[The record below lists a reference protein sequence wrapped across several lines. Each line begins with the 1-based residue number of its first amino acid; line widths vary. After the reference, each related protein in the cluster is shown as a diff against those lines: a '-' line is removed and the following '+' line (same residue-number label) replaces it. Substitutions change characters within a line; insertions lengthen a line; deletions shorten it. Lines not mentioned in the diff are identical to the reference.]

1 MRITKVSVKKL
12 FGMFDHDI
20 PLNQDSRITIIHGPN
35 GIGKTVLLNMIH
47 GLFHYDYELIRRTPF
62 EQFCVEFENGES
74 ITIEKSEDDNNLL
87 IQFCDDTDSIHPPF
101 QPEVIQPDDLNEAVE
116 NLLPDLRRIE
126 REGKSY
132 WADEETVDSY
142 VSVGLVPLEG
152 YYSAENIFSDYPQ
165 LHTYLYGETPEWFM
179 HTLKETRTKS
189 IHTER
194 LRTEFF
200 YNSPLHT
207 LIDRYETDDIYMS
220 NPPAVRLLSHIFGV
234 TVEESF
240 LLVEFEKLEKLNELA
255 EAEAEIEIDGIL
267 DASMANTRLS
277 ERRKE
282 LEAMRQEFENK
293 YQDDDG
299 YLRFQGVL
307 LFQDIINERFL
318 FKSLE
323 LSDEFKF
330 TADDGSDVPLSAL
343 SSGEQHLLVLYC
355 ELFDFWEIEPATL
368 VMIDEPEL
376 SMNIVWQRRF
386 LNDLQRII
394 KLRKFDVLIATHSPQ
409 IIHDKWDWMVA
420 LSEPEGD

>member
-62 EQFCVEFENGES
+62 EQFCVEFENSEL
-74 ITIEKSEDDNNLL
+74 ITVEKSEDDNNLL
-87 IQFCDDTDSIHPPF
+87 IQFCDDTDSVHPSF
-101 QPEVIQPDDLNEAVE
+101 QPQVIQPDDLNEAVE
-116 NLLPDLRRIE
+116 EVLPHLRRIE

-132 WADEETVDSY
+132 WAAEIVDDY
-142 VSVGLVPLEG
+142 VSGGMVPLEG
-152 YYSAENIFSDYPQ
+152 YYSIENIFSHYPQ

-179 HTLKETRTKS
+179 RVFEETRTKS

-200 YNSPLHT
+200 YDSPLHT
-207 LIDRYETDDIYMS
+207 LIDRYETNDIYMS
-220 NPPAVRLLSHIFGV
+220 NPPAMELLSHIFGL
-234 TVEESF
+234 TVQDFFPIEEF
-240 LLVEFEKLEKLNELA
+240 RKLEKLNELA
-255 EAEAEIEIDGIL
+255 KAEAEIEIDGIL

-277 ERRKE
+277 ERREE
-282 LEAMRQEFENK
+282 LESMRQEIESK
-293 YQDDDG
+293 YQDDD
-299 YLRFQGVL
+299 YFQEVL
-307 LFQDIINERFL
+307 LFQDIINEHFL
-318 FKSLE
+318 FKSLDL
-323 LSDEFKF
+323 LSAYSPEGFKF
-330 TADDGSDVPLSAL
+330 IADDGSDVPLSAL

-355 ELFDFWEIEPATL
+355 ELFFDLFKIEVDNTL

-376 SMNIVWQRRF
+376 SMNVVWQRCF
-386 LNDLQRII
+386 LKDLQRII

-409 IIHDKWDWMVA
+409 IIHDK
-420 LSEPEGD
+420 

>member
-74 ITIEKSEDDNNLL
+74 ITVEKSEDDNNLL

-101 QPEVIQPDDLNEAVE
+101 QPEALQPDDLNEFVE
-116 NLLPDLRRIE
+116 SVLPHLRRIE

-132 WADEETVDSY
+132 WADKIVDEY
-142 VSVGLVPLEG
+142 VSGGLVPLEG
-152 YYSAENIFSDYPQ
+152 YYSTENIFSHYPQ

-194 LRTEFF
+194 LRSEFF
-200 YNSPLHT
+200 YDSPLHT

-220 NPPAVRLLSHIFGV
+220 NPPAVRLLSHIFELAV
-234 TVEESF
+234 QDYFPLE
-240 LLVEFEKLEKLNELA
+240 EFEKLEKLNELA
-255 EAEAEIEIDGIL
+255 EAEAEIEIDSIL

-277 ERRKE
+277 ERREE
-282 LEAMRQEFENK
+282 LELMRQEIENK
-293 YQDDDG
+293 YQDVN
-299 YLRFQGVL
+299 YFQEVL

-323 LSDEFKF
+323 LGYGEFKF

-420 LSEPEGD
+420 LSEPESD